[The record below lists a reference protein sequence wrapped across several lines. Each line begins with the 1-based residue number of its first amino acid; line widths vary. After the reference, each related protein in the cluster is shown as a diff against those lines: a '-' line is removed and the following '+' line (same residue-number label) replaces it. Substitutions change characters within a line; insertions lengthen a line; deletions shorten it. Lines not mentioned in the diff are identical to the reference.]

1 MDAGSWMIDL
11 NYTQSIAQ
19 ADELDRV
26 ADHVKSLSE
35 EDVTK
40 LISDLGACWEG
51 TNADAYIAKV
61 DILKKNLMKTA
72 ADIAKTA
79 QAMREMATNIY
90 NAEKEAQQIADVRTY
105 NH

>member
-1 MDAGSWMIDL
+1 MNADNWMIDL
-11 NYTQSIAQ
+11 NYTQAIAQ

-26 ADHVKSLSE
+26 ANNVKLLSE

-61 DILKKNLMKTA
+61 DILKKNLLKTA

-105 NH
+105 ND

>member
-1 MDAGSWMIDL
+1 MNADNWMIDL
-11 NYTQSIAQ
+11 NYTQAIAQ

-26 ADHVKSLSE
+26 ANNVKSLSE

-61 DILKKNLMKTA
+61 DILKKNLLKTA

-105 NH
+105 ND

>member
-1 MDAGSWMIDL
+1 MNADNWMIDL
-11 NYTQSIAQ
+11 NYTQAIAQ

-26 ADHVKSLSE
+26 ANNVKSLSE

-61 DILKKNLMKTA
+61 DILKKNLLKTA

-90 NAEKEAQQIADVRTY
+90 KAEKEAQQIADVRTY
-105 NH
+105 ND